1 MSGESKP
8 HVILFGIGDIA
19 EVALEY
25 LSTAYE
31 VVAVT
36 VDEAYSEGRS
46 EWHGLPI
53 VPFEKTALDGRIAE
67 YHGVDVRLFLPIS
80 YRNCNQL
87 REQKYEQARSWGYSF
102 ATYVHPSVEV
112 FPSTRIGENCM
123 ILENNV
129 VQPRV
134 TIGDNTIVWSHCHLG
149 HHSTI
154 GRNCYITSG
163 SVLCGCTEIGD
174 NTFIGAGALIRDNI
188 RIGRKNI
195 IGMGAVITRSTED
208 DQLYLAGLDNRREL
222 RRPIEAVRI

>member
-1 MSGESKP
+1 MPKDVKA

-19 EVALEY
+19 EVAFEY
-25 LSTAYE
+25 LRAEHE
-31 VVAVT
+31 VIAVT
-36 VDEAYSEGRS
+36 VDEEYIGGRS
-46 EWHGLPI
+46 EWNGLPI
-53 VPFEKTALDGRIAE
+53 LPFEKTALDAKISE
-67 YHGVDVRLFLPIS
+67 HGDVDVRLFLPIS
-80 YRNCNQL
+80 YRNLNTL
-87 REQKYEQARSWGYSF
+87 REEKYEQARNWGYSF
-102 ATYVHPSVEV
+102 ISYVHPSVEV
-112 FPSTRIGENCM
+112 LPSATIGENCM

-163 SVLCGCTEIGD
+163 TVLCGCTEIGD
-174 NTFIGAGALIRDNI
+174 NTFVGAGALIRDNI

-208 DQLYLAGLDNRREL
+208 GQLYLAGLDNKREL
-222 RRPIEAVRI
+222 RRPIETVKI